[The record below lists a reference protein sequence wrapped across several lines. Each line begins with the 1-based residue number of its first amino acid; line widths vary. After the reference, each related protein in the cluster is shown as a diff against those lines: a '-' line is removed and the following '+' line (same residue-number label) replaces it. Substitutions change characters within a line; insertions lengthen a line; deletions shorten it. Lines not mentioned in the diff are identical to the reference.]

1 MFSKPYSELR
11 CQPRVGS
18 VLLMFRVIILQVG
31 ATIIAAVAAGFFAG
45 VQGAISA
52 LLGGV
57 VCALP
62 NFLFAL
68 RLRFVAKRPGAS
80 YPVNFLLGELV
91 KMAAIVAL
99 LLLVAKGYADLHWPS
114 MLLGL
119 VLATQAL
126 FFAFWNKEK
135 N

>member
-1 MFSKPYSELR
+1 
-11 CQPRVGS
+11 
-18 VLLMFRVIILQVG
+18 MFRVIFLQVG
-31 ATIIAAVAAGFFAG
+31 AAVIAAAGAG
-45 VQGAISA
+45 VFVGGRGVISA
-52 LLGGV
+52 LLGGM

-68 RLRFVAKRPGAS
+68 RLKFVAKRPGAS
-80 YPVNFLLGELV
+80 YPVNFLLGELL
-91 KMAAIVAL
+91 KMVAIVAL

>member
-1 MFSKPYSELR
+1 MW
-11 CQPRVGS
+11 G
-18 VLLMFRVIILQVG
+18 G
-31 ATIIAAVAAGFFAG
+31 AG
-45 VQGAISA
+45 GAFWA
-52 LLGGV
+52 LVGGV

>member
-1 MFSKPYSELR
+1 MRETIFR
-11 CQPRVGS
+11 AGA
-18 VLLMFRVIILQVG
+18 LLMNRLNYLQK
-31 ATIIAAVAAGFFAG
+31 F
-45 VQGAISA
+45 
-52 LLGGV
+52 
-57 VCALP
+57 
-62 NFLFAL
+62 
-68 RLRFVAKRPGAS
+68 
-80 YPVNFLLGELV
+80 
-91 KMAAIVAL
+91 AIVAL

>member
-1 MFSKPYSELR
+1 
-11 CQPRVGS
+11 
-18 VLLMFRVIILQVG
+18 MFRVIFLQVG
-31 ATIIAAVAAGFFAG
+31 ATIIAAVGAGVFAG
-45 VQGAISA
+45 VRGVVSA
-52 LLGGV
+52 LLGGL

-68 RLRFVAKRPGAS
+68 RLRFVARRPGAS
-80 YPVNFLLGELV
+80 YPANFLLGELL

>member
-1 MFSKPYSELR
+1 
-11 CQPRVGS
+11 
-18 VLLMFRVIILQVG
+18 MFRVIFLQVG
-31 ATIIAAVAAGFFAG
+31 ATIIAAVGAGGFAG
-45 VQGAISA
+45 TRGVISA

-80 YPVNFLLGELV
+80 YPVNFLLGELL

-99 LLLVAKGYADLHWPS
+99 LLLVAKGYAGLHWPS

-135 N
+135 Y

>member
-1 MFSKPYSELR
+1 
-11 CQPRVGS
+11 
-18 VLLMFRVIILQVG
+18 
-31 ATIIAAVAAGFFAG
+31 
-45 VQGAISA
+45 
-52 LLGGV
+52 
-57 VCALP
+57 
-62 NFLFAL
+62 
-68 RLRFVAKRPGAS
+68 
-80 YPVNFLLGELV
+80 
-91 KMAAIVAL
+91 MAAIVAL